1 MLWFLPS
8 TTVLLADCEPGGRRR
23 LLTENIYLWH
33 DFLAFFSMVGIIKWV
48 NSPAGFILC
57 CFYRFLSSLTRLLF
71 KEPASQQFRAA
82 VTNNSN
88 NSEVIIC
95 IVWWLKEAS
104 TVAAQRSAQ
113 YTYLDNF
120 FLFSSAALPNRS
132 CFHCVALAFC
142 CRSSRFA
149 LYFSIKGEIL
159 GEPRKKLILRFAL
172 ASLLI
177 INIHASATTHLSKPP
192 ASTRS
197 YFFIKDHRMREKPQH
212 TYMKQSSS
220 MCTDCYAGSRLN
232 IFCINQCE
240 ELSTAKITLSYESN
254 IINVFS
260 KFWWI
265 DRVRCFNNG

>member
-1 MLWFLPS
+1 MLCFDFFPP
-8 TTVLLADCEPGGRRR
+8 LLCC
-23 LLTENIYLWH
+23 LLTVNLEVVDDYWRKISISGMI
-33 DFLAFFSMVGIIKWV
+33 FSPFFSMVGIIKWV

-57 CFYRFLSSLTRLLF
+57 CFYRFLSSLTCLLF

-120 FLFSSAALPNRS
+120 FLFSAAALPNRS

-149 LYFSIKGEIL
+149 L
-159 GEPRKKLILRFAL
+159 
-172 ASLLI
+172 
-177 INIHASATTHLSKPP
+177 
-192 ASTRS
+192 
-197 YFFIKDHRMREKPQH
+197 
-212 TYMKQSSS
+212 
-220 MCTDCYAGSRLN
+220 
-232 IFCINQCE
+232 
-240 ELSTAKITLSYESN
+240 
-254 IINVFS
+254 
-260 KFWWI
+260 
-265 DRVRCFNNG
+265 

>member
-1 MLWFLPS
+1 MISSLHYCAACWLWTWRSS
-8 TTVLLADCEPGGRRR
+8 TIIDGKYLSLAWFSR
-23 LLTENIYLWH
+23 L
-33 DFLAFFSMVGIIKWV
+33 FFRWLVGIIKWV

-88 NSEVIIC
+88 NNSEVIIC

-104 TVAAQRSAQ
+104 TVAAQRRAQ

-120 FLFSSAALPNRS
+120 SLFAAAALPTRS

-142 CRSSRFA
+142 CRSSIFA
-149 LYFSIKGEIL
+149 LRSFFFNKRRNSWRASK
-159 GEPRKKLILRFAL
+159 KKLILRFAL

-197 YFFIKDHRMREKPQH
+197 YFFYRRSPNEGETTTCIYEAEQQHVHWLLCGIKAEYILHKSARRTVD
-212 TYMKQSSS
+212 
-220 MCTDCYAGSRLN
+220 
-232 IFCINQCE
+232 
-240 ELSTAKITLSYESN
+240 
-254 IINVFS
+254 S
-260 KFWWI
+260 KK
-265 DRVRCFNNG
+265 